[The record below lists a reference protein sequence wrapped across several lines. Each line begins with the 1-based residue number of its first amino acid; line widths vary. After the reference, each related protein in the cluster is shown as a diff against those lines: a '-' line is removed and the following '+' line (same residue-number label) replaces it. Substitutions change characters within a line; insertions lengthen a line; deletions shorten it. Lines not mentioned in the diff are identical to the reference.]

1 MTTQFITDANGKKVS
16 VILSIKDYQKMVE
29 KLEDLDDIRLFNEAK
44 AEGGESIPF
53 DDYLK
58 TRKRKK

>member
-16 VILSIKDYQKMVE
+16 IILSIKDYQKMIE

-58 TRKRKK
+58 SRKRKK